1 MTTRRTYTVREVAEM
16 LGISRSTAYECV
28 RRGEIPSL
36 KLGGRVVI
44 SRTAFE
50 AILGEHTPTATTAP
64 PRTPRS

>member
-1 MTTRRTYTVREVAEM
+1 MTTRRTYTVLEVAEM

-44 SRTAFE
+44 SRMAFE
-50 AILGEHTPTATTAP
+50 ALLDAHTPTPTRPAPKTAP
-64 PRTPRS
+64 P